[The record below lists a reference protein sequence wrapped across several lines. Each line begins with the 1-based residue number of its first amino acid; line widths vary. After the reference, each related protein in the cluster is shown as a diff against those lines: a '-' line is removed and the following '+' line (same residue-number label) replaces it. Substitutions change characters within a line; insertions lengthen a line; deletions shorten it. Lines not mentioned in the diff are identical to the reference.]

1 MLKSTLT
8 EVPMKKRRLI
18 LIIISSILFII
29 VLAIT
34 IPFIV
39 LGVKQSNMYKDYNYL
54 FEENKIKEHKIEDV
68 PLIKQDISCGY
79 AIIEMMSLYYGNKI
93 TENELY
99 EKNNQSVSTQ
109 TTKGFVDEI
118 NNSISNLNY
127 VSYEYLASD
136 ELLLKINESICND
149 LLVAV
154 EFAAKFED
162 EWTLHWAIVTGMD
175 KEKIYI
181 NNPYGYKE
189 EITYTEFINRTTF
202 NAFENMPFFFHF
214 GFAFGLFSKNTIIV
228 SNLDYQNDKVS

>member
-1 MLKSTLT
+1 MFKSTLMG
-8 EVPMKKRRLI
+8 VSMKKRRLI
-18 LIIISSILFII
+18 VIIVSSLIFTI
-29 VLAIT
+29 VLAIS

-54 FEENKIKEHKIEDV
+54 FEENKIVEHKIEDV

-79 AIIEMMSLYYGNKI
+79 AIIEMMSRYYGNEI

-99 EKNNQSVSTQ
+99 EKNNHSVSTQ

-118 NNSISNLNY
+118 NNSIPNLNY

-136 ELLLKINESICND
+136 ELLLKINESICKD

-162 EWTLHWAIVTGMD
+162 EWTLHWVIVTGMD
-175 KEKIYI
+175 NEKIYI

-189 EITYTEFINRTTF
+189 EITYAEFISRTTF
-202 NAFENMPFFFHF
+202 NAFENMPFFFNF

-228 SNLDYQNDKVS
+228 SNLD

>member
-1 MLKSTLT
+1 MFKSTLMGGY
-8 EVPMKKRRLI
+8 MKKRRLI
-18 LIIISSILFII
+18 LIIVSSLIFTI
-29 VLAIT
+29 VLAIS

-54 FEENKIKEHKIEDV
+54 FEENKIIEHKIEVV

-79 AIIEMMSLYYGNKI
+79 AIIEMMSLYYGNEI
-93 TENELY
+93 TEKELY
-99 EKNNQSVSTQ
+99 EKNNKSVSTQ

-118 NNSISNLNY
+118 NNSIPNLNY
-127 VSYEYLASD
+127 VSYEYLSSD
-136 ELLLKINESICND
+136 KLLLKINESICKD

-154 EFAAKFED
+154 EFAAKLED

-189 EITYTEFINRTTF
+189 EITYAEFISRTTF
-202 NAFENMPFFFHF
+202 NAFENMPFFFNF

-228 SNLDYQNDKVS
+228 SNLD

>member
-1 MLKSTLT
+1 
-8 EVPMKKRRLI
+8 MKKRRLI
-18 LIIISSILFII
+18 LIIVSSILFII

-39 LGVKQSNMYKDYNYL
+39 LGVKQNNMYKDYNYL
-54 FEENKIKEHKIEDV
+54 FEENKIKEHKIENV

-79 AIIEMMSLYYGNKI
+79 AIIEMMSLYYGNEI
-93 TENELY
+93 TEKELY

-118 NNSISNLNY
+118 NHSISNLNY
-127 VSYEYLASD
+127 VSYEYLSSD
-136 ELLLKINESICND
+136 ELLLKINESICKD

-175 KEKIYI
+175 NEKIYI

-189 EITYTEFINRTTF
+189 EITYTEFISRTTF
-202 NAFENMPFFFHF
+202 DAFENMPFFFHF

-228 SNLDYQNDKVS
+228 SDLV

>member
-1 MLKSTLT
+1 
-8 EVPMKKRRLI
+8 MKKRRLI

-39 LGVKQSNMYKDYNYL
+39 LGYKESNMYKDYSYL
-54 FEENKIKEHKIEDV
+54 LEENKIKEHKIEDV

-79 AIIEMMSLYYGNKI
+79 AIIEMMSDYYGNKI
-93 TENELY
+93 TEKELY
-99 EKNNQSVSTQ
+99 EKNNKSVSTQ

-118 NNSISNLNY
+118 NNSISNLDY
-127 VSYEYLASD
+127 VSYEYLAND
-136 ELLLKINESICND
+136 ELLLKINESICKNR
-149 LLVAV
+149 LVAV

-162 EWTLHWAIVTGMD
+162 EWTLHWSIVTGMD
-175 KEKIYI
+175 NEKIYI

-228 SNLDYQNDKVS
+228 SNLD

>member
-1 MLKSTLT
+1 
-8 EVPMKKRRLI
+8 MKKIRLI
-18 LIIISSILFII
+18 LIIVSSILLII

-79 AIIEMMSLYYGNKI
+79 AIIEMMSLYYGKEI
-93 TENELY
+93 TEKELY

-127 VSYEYLASD
+127 VSYEYLSSD
-136 ELLLKINESICND
+136 ELLLKINESICKD

-154 EFAAKFED
+154 ELAAKFED

-175 KEKIYI
+175 NEKIYI

-189 EITYTEFINRTTF
+189 EITYKEFINRTTF

-228 SNLDYQNDKVS
+228 SNLD